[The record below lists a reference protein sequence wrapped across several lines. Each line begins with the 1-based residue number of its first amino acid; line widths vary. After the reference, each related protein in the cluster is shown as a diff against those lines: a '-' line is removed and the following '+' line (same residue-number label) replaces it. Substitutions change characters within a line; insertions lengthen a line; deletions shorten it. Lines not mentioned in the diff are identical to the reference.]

1 METTHLALNVLGWI
15 FLIGSWI
22 IYFFNKKK
30 EMRLFKVQLAVNVLA
45 LICFAAN
52 LILKFV

>member
-15 FLIGSWI
+15 FLIGSSI

-52 LILKFV
+52 LILRFV

>member
-22 IYFFNKKK
+22 IYFFNKMK

>member
-52 LILKFV
+52 LILRFV